1 MTWVRGLAFAA
12 LAAVCGC
19 ATPGQRATTVPVTFR
34 VQAEGVGAQ
43 ERVYIVGNQPALG
56 NWDPAAAP
64 LDRQPDGVWMRT
76 VEVPRG
82 ARLEY
87 KLTRG
92 SWATEALSEDRRIQ
106 PNRRMEVTGPRSVGV
121 SVPAWRD
128 QVTPVSAVVGDLR
141 LHPGI
146 GGPGIAPRMVA
157 VWLPP
162 GYEQDGARRFP
173 VLYMHDGQNCFD
185 PARAAFGMEWR
196 MDEEATRLLAEGGVA
211 PFIIVAMD
219 CDGARRSEEYGDTE
233 QGAAYRSFVVDVVKP
248 LIDAT
253 YRTLPDREHTA
264 VMGSSMGGCVSFL
277 LAWERP
283 DVFGQAACLSPAFF
297 KPVLDRVRRHKGE
310 RKPIRVYMDNGGVGL
325 ERRLQKGC
333 DRMLALLPKKG
344 FRKDRDFQWFVDPAA
359 EHNEDAWAARVW
371 RPLVFMF
378 GGTSP

>member
-1 MTWVRGLAFAA
+1 MTWVRGLAFGA
-12 LAAVCGC
+12 LAAICGC

-146 GGPGIAPRMVA
+146 GGPGIARRMVA

-162 GYEQDGARRFP
+162 GYEQDGARRLS
-173 VLYMHDGQNCFD
+173 VL
-185 PARAAFGMEWR
+185 
-196 MDEEATRLLAEGGVA
+196 
-211 PFIIVAMD
+211 
-219 CDGARRSEEYGDTE
+219 
-233 QGAAYRSFVVDVVKP
+233 
-248 LIDAT
+248 
-253 YRTLPDREHTA
+253 
-264 VMGSSMGGCVSFL
+264 
-277 LAWERP
+277 
-283 DVFGQAACLSPAFF
+283 
-297 KPVLDRVRRHKGE
+297 
-310 RKPIRVYMDNGGVGL
+310 
-325 ERRLQKGC
+325 
-333 DRMLALLPKKG
+333 
-344 FRKDRDFQWFVDPAA
+344 
-359 EHNEDAWAARVW
+359 
-371 RPLVFMF
+371 
-378 GGTSP
+378 